1 MGSRARGGSKHAE
14 SYTEEL
20 ESGDV
25 LMEVLAEDHRSVR
38 TVEFG
43 DVADRRGAH
52 DRAEQDAEE
61 ERKALPDPNEKHRG
75 AAYRRFLTHDGVG
88 PGTQWQR
95 EKASMRL
102 RAQAATEAAFE
113 YRLPPEAKAAK
124 EAHKRSQ
131 ARMREHDVVENR
143 IQEGMASGSFDH
155 LKGHGKPLELDENV
169 YETLS
174 GDAVAHKLLKNAGC
188 APAWVEK
195 GKEARGLARAAR
207 ADLAKA
213 WLLCADRDGED
224 DVRWAAALAD
234 FEEQVGAAN
243 KVLRSYNLS
252 CPSRA
257 QQRTL
262 RLDDEVERVMREPQQ
277 LIDEHRA
284 SGHADTAA
292 PERRVRMPGQMPRG
306 GREFQSWGGG
316 YSGGFSGGGGG
327 IEMPA
332 AELTLAHVELPTAV
346 ELGSAELPSFSEA
359 FFAAF
364 SNEPPPVVAG
374 GGVGGSVGSRA
385 RAGLVRTVDV

>member
-1 MGSRARGGSKHAE
+1 
-14 SYTEEL
+14 
-20 ESGDV
+20 
-25 LMEVLAEDHRSVR
+25 
-38 TVEFG
+38 
-43 DVADRRGAH
+43 
-52 DRAEQDAEE
+52 
-61 ERKALPDPNEKHRG
+61 
-75 AAYRRFLTHDGVG
+75 
-88 PGTQWQR
+88 
-95 EKASMRL
+95 MRL

-143 IQEGMASGSFDH
+143 IQEGMASGSFDQ
-155 LKGHGKPLELDENV
+155 KNTKPLELDENV

-195 GKEARGLARAAR
+195 GEGRAASRAAAR

-257 QQRTL
+257 QRRTL

-284 SGHADTAA
+284 SGRRHRRARAPRSDARPNAA
-292 PERRVRMPGQMPRG
+292 GRSGISVALGRRLLRRLLRRRRDGD
-306 GREFQSWGGG
+306 
-316 YSGGFSGGGGG
+316 
-327 IEMPA
+327 
-332 AELTLAHVELPTAV
+332 
-346 ELGSAELPSFSEA
+346 
-359 FFAAF
+359 
-364 SNEPPPVVAG
+364 AG
-374 GGVGGSVGSRA
+374 GGSHPGARRA
-385 RAGLVRTVDV
+385 ADRRRVEFRRAAFFL